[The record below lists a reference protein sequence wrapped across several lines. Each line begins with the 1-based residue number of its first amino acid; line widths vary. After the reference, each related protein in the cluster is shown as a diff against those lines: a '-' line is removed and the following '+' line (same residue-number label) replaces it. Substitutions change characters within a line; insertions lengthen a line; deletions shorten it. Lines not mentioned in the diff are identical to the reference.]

1 MKHREMPGS
10 SNCMHRPP
18 GPSIHPS
25 IRHPPLLQ
33 SHRKNGKL
41 LCETDLRPRP
51 SSAAVRHFA
60 PVSPNLRRSKT
71 GINSGRH
78 SLSLALSL
86 LLLLPP
92 QNPAAAAAAAA
103 GTAPPR
109 WDTHTCEQTRYVC
122 MCDAEIV
129 CWATALRPLPSFGGA
144 ALTDENAPPIFWK
157 GEKKTTQTGSGRRR
171 E

>member
-78 SLSLALSL
+78 SLSLALPL

-92 QNPAAAAAAAA
+92 QNPAAAAAA

-122 MCDAEIV
+122 V
-129 CWATALRPLPSFGGA
+129 TLRLCVGQQHCPLSPRSAA